1 MTHALVFNRQ
11 PYKTLFAL
19 AASLVIAGCST
30 EDDLTAGADST
41 GQLQTALLSWVAP
54 AEREDNTP
62 LSLAEIAGYRL
73 YYGLTTGDYQYDI
86 EVSDASSTEINV
98 SLPAATFVYS
108 FATLVGALWILLGL
122 VCKYGGMRR
131 GRDPRVR

>member
-30 EDDLTAGADST
+30 EDDLNAGADST
-41 GQLQTALLSWVAP
+41 GPIQLQSALLSWVAP

-62 LSLAEIAGYRL
+62 LSLAEIAGYRI

-98 SLPAATFVYS
+98 SLPAATYYAVMTTIDADGRESMFSNEV
-108 FATLVGALWILLGL
+108 ILGI
-122 VCKYGGMRR
+122 
-131 GRDPRVR
+131 